1 MNLFFTLSLEEIKK
15 IREKKLSNIRK
26 AGFDP
31 YPAEVFRSHKISEL
45 KENFDKFENKKKNIS
60 VVGRLMSIRE
70 HGGSAFADLKDG
82 SGKIQIFFKKD
93 VLGEKNFNFFIE
105 NFDIGDF
112 IQATGIAF
120 KTKRGE
126 PTLEVKDFKILAKS
140 LLPLP
145 EKWHGLQDVEERY
158 RKRYLDLLFNESVK
172 EKFLLRSKIIEKI
185 RGYFLKQKCI
195 EVETPILQ
203 TIPGGALAK
212 PFKTHLNTLDLDLYL
227 RIAPELYL
235 KRLLIGGFEKIFEMG
250 RNFRNEGID
259 REHNPEFTMLEAYFA
274 YRDYI
279 WLMDFVENLFEY
291 LVKEVFGKTKVKYK
305 DDYIEFKKPY
315 KRIEFNELLKKYTKL
330 DYDKNSEKDF
340 VKFAKEVGLKIEK
353 GMTKANIA
361 DELFKKLIR
370 SNIINPV
377 FVINHPVDLS
387 PLSKR
392 LGEDMHH
399 VARFQ
404 LLIGGF
410 ELVNAFSELNDPIDQ
425 KERFEEQKKLKGD
438 VHPYDKEFIEALE
451 YGMPPAAGMGLG
463 IDRLIALLTNSHS
476 LREVI
481 LFPTMKPK

>member
-1 MNLFFTLSLEEIKK
+1 MSLEEIRKA
-15 IREKKLSNIRK
+15 REKKLENIRK

-31 YPAEVFRSHKISEL
+31 YPAEVLRSHKISEI
-45 KENFDKFENKKKNIS
+45 KEKFDKFQKDKKEVNA
-60 VVGRLMSIRE
+60 VGRLMSIRE
-70 HGGSAFADLKDG
+70 HGGSTFADIKDG
-82 SGKIQIFFKKD
+82 SGKIQIFFKKN
-93 VLGEKNFNFFIE
+93 VLGEKSFTFFIE

-112 IQATGIAF
+112 IQITGVAF
-120 KTKRGE
+120 KTKKGE
-126 PTLEVKDFKILAKS
+126 PTLEVRDFKILAKT

-145 EKWHGLQDVEERY
+145 EKWHGLQDIEERY
-158 RKRYLDLLFNESVK
+158 RKRYLDLLFNDDVK
-172 EKFLLRSKIIEKI
+172 EKFLLRSQIIKKI
-185 RGYFLKQKCI
+185 REYFQSQKCI
-195 EVETPILQ
+195 EMETPILQ

-212 PFKTHLNTLDLDLYL
+212 PFKTHLDILDLDLYL

-274 YRDYI
+274 YKDYN
-279 WLMDFVENLFEY
+279 WLMDFVQDLFEY
-291 LVKEVFGKTKVKYK
+291 LVKEVFGKTRLKYK
-305 DDYIEFKKPY
+305 DEYIEFKKPY
-315 KRIEFNELLKKYTKL
+315 KRIEFNELLKQYTKL
-330 DYDKNSEKDF
+330 DYDKNTKNDF
-340 VKFAKEVGLKIEK
+340 VNFAKEVGLKIEK
-353 GMTKANIA
+353 GITKANIA

-370 SNIINPV
+370 PNIADPV

-392 LGEDMHH
+392 LGEDLHH

-404 LLIGGF
+404 LLAGGF

-425 KERFEEQKKLKGD
+425 KERFEEQKNLRGD
-438 VHPYDKEFIEALE
+438 VHPYDREFIEALE

-463 IDRLIALLTNSHS
+463 IDRLVALLTNSHS

-481 LFPTMKPK
+481 LFPTMKPR